1 MPLERENERYAEIKE
16 YLLEHH
22 EGKVALIHQSDLI
35 GVWDTREAAY
45 VVGIDRFGNVPF
57 LIKPI
62 LKQDPVESILALIPG
77 VH

>member
-1 MPLERENERYAEIKE
+1 MPLERENDHYTQIKE
-16 YLLEHH
+16 YLLKHH
-22 EGKVALIHQSDLI
+22 EGKVALIYESDLI

-45 VVGIDRFGNVPF
+45 SVGIERFGNVPF

-62 LKQDPVESILALIPG
+62 LKQDRVESIPVLLPG